1 MIEVAET
8 GSTNDEVKRLAA
20 EGAGEG
26 TWLRADRQTAGRGRS
41 GRAWS
46 SIEGNLHAST
56 LVRVHA
62 TDPPT
67 ATLALVAGVA
77 LFNTAEPIVR
87 RPGLMLKWPNDLL
100 LDGAKVAG
108 VLLERVGDAVVAGF
122 GVNLAFAP
130 EVPGRRTGV
139 LPGAPAP
146 GMFVR
151 LLAVAFA
158 DALGNW
164 RCNGLPA
171 IRHAWLMRAHAVG
184 TPLETHASDGE
195 RVAGAFDG
203 LDEAGALRLRL
214 PDGGTRVIHAGDIH
228 LV

>member
-1 MIEVAET
+1 M
-8 GSTNDEVKRLAA
+8 KRLAA
-20 EGAGEG
+20 DGAGEG

-41 GRAWS
+41 GREWVS
-46 SIEGNLHAST
+46 PQGNVHAST

-62 TDPPT
+62 SDPPA

-77 LFNTAEPIVR
+77 LFNTAEPLVR

-122 GVNLAFAP
+122 GVNLAQAP

-139 LPGAPAP
+139 LPGALASSA
-146 GMFVR
+146 FVR

-164 RCNGLPA
+164 RCNGLQA
-171 IRHAWLMRAHAVG
+171 IRNAWLMRAHPLG
-184 TPLETHASDGE
+184 TSLETHGPEGE
-195 RVAGAFDG
+195 RVAGTFVG
-203 LDEAGALRLRL
+203 LDEAGALQLRL
-214 PDGGTRVIHAGDIH
+214 PDGSSRAIHAGDVH
-228 LV
+228 LT